1 MANKRSEK
9 SPFQSS
15 YGGGWV
21 SPAQYVTERLL
32 VKVAAQDGKDLP
44 SKFWN
49 LPEWSKK
56 FRVQIQAAR
65 GLFRIGYS
73 ADAIIAALKDKRLWN
88 VYSFRYFTS
97 TQKGQDIL
105 DEHQAVFEAKQS
117 RPVEV
122 NEGIKQTGKPR
133 KPVGKQK
140 NLLGKLRELD
150 GKRGEGEED

>member
-32 VKVAAQDGKDLP
+32 VKVAAKDGTDLP

-56 FRVQIQAAR
+56 FRTQIQAAR
-65 GLFRIGYS
+65 SLFRIGYS
-73 ADAIIAALKDKRLWN
+73 AEAIIAALKDKRLWN
-88 VYSFRYFTS
+88 IYSFRYFTA

-105 DEHQAVFEAKQS
+105 DEYQAKFEAKQS

-122 NEGIKQTGKPR
+122 NEGVVQTGKPR

-150 GKRGEGEED
+150 GRREEGKED